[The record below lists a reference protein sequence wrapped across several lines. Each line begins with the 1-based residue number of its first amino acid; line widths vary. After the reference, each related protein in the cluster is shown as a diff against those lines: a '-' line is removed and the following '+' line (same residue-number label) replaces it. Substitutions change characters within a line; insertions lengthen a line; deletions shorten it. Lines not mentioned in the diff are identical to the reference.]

1 MWDAVR
7 KSDASERLA
16 RAAQAGFCTAPCL
29 MLVAGLFLLLDLGN
43 AERAWQVLLAPLRS
57 VMSLGAWFVALLT
70 LVSGALAV
78 AGVVLREVPRALQ
91 WACCLAGALLALGT
105 MSYTGLLLADMV
117 GIDFWRSPWLVALFV
132 ASSLST
138 GTSVVL
144 LANALLAPPS
154 AELPRSLRRAAAMF
168 SFVEA
173 CVLVAFL
180 AVQNGF
186 SETARASC
194 EMLLT
199 GTLSPMF
206 WGGVCVAVLRFG
218 KFNRVAGPG
227 IYVLVPFAEY
237 GAIHIDHRIM
247 TSSFSAE
254 AALTADL
261 VPVDVDAIL
270 FWVVWDAE
278 KACLEVENYPKA
290 VLWSAQTAMRDAIGQ
305 VNLADLSLRRKQ
317 IDRELQEVMS
327 AKCEQWGIT
336 VMSVEI
342 RDIMIPRELQD
353 ALSKEAQAERERNA
367 RIILAE
373 VEKDISEMFVEA
385 ADVYD
390 KNAKALKLRAMNL
403 AYEGAKDGKGVLLA
417 PSSLA
422 DGFDVGKLLGED

>member
-1 MWDAVR
+1 M
-7 KSDASERLA
+7 KFS
-16 RAAQAGFCTAPCL
+16 
-29 MLVAGLFLLLDLGN
+29 
-43 AERAWQVLLAPLRS
+43 LRS
-57 VMSLGAWFVALLT
+57 DKPRASTVKDDARRTVAATELEPNEATRVGVYVFALVMFALGFAVIFATTWPWRSVAT
-70 LVSGALAV
+70 FAAAV
-78 AGVVLREVPRALQ
+78 AV
-91 WACCLAGALLALGT
+91 
-105 MSYTGLLLADMV
+105 GLLCAAC
-117 GIDFWRSPWLVALFV
+117 IRI
-132 ASSLST
+132 
-138 GTSVVL
+138 
-144 LANALLAPPS
+144 APQW
-154 AELPRSLRRAAAMF
+154 ER
-168 SFVEA
+168 
-173 CVLVAFL
+173 
-180 AVQNGF
+180 
-186 SETARASC
+186 
-194 EMLLT
+194 
-199 GTLSPMF
+199 
-206 WGGVCVAVLRFG
+206 VAVLRFG
-218 KFNRVAGPG
+218 RFHRVAGPG
-227 IYVLVPFAEY
+227 IYALAPFVEY
-237 GAIHIDHRIM
+237 AAIHIDHRIM
-247 TSSFSAE
+247 TSAFSAE

-270 FWVVWDAE
+270 FWVVWDAQ

-342 RDIMIPRELQD
+342 RDIMVPKELQN

-367 RIILAE
+367 RTILAE

-390 KNAKALKLRAMNL
+390 RNPKALKLRAMNL